1 LKLSIIIVN
10 YNVEYFLEQ
19 CVNSVLKALSEIK
32 GEIIVVDNC
41 SIDGSVE
48 MVKNKFPEVNL
59 IENKEN
65 TGFAKANNQ
74 AIEIASGE
82 YILLLNPDTVVEE
95 DTFTKCLEFL
105 DHNVDVGGLGVK
117 MIDGKGEFLPESKRG
132 LPTPWVAFYKIFGL
146 SSIFRKSRKFGR
158 YHLSYLDKNKNHQI
172 EILSG
177 AYMLMRKSALDK
189 VGFLDEKFFMYGE
202 DIDLSYRLIKAGY
215 LNYYYSDT
223 SIIHYKGESTKKSSV
238 NYVFVFYKA
247 MIIFAKKH
255 FSQKNATYFSFL
267 IHLAI
272 YLRAGLALIV
282 RFVKRSIIPL
292 VDFSLIAAS
301 LYLVVYYYQLLKP
314 ISYEWD
320 ILKWAIPAYSSM
332 WLLWTYLFGGYDKP
346 LKFLK
351 IAQGIL
357 AGTACILIIYALL
370 PKSVQFSRMVI
381 LLGSV
386 STLLCFF
393 LLRLTYHMLKLNGYS
408 FAKNINTKFAIVGGK
423 EESDRVSNLLNQITG
438 NIEELSFVYPDS
450 SDKPSGYTG
459 NLSQINQIIQ
469 IKDIDEV
476 IFCARDLSS
485 RRIIELMSTLDI
497 KNLEYKIAQPESL
510 YLIGSNSIDTSGDL
524 YMVDINSVNLP
535 QNRRSKRVLDILI
548 SISILLFTPFLIWFV
563 KKKVGYLFNSIAV
576 LLGIK
581 TWVSYSPE
589 MKEIKINLPHIK
601 NGVLSPASIFD
612 GKLVPEKLEK
622 INLIYA
628 KDYRISTDL
637 TIIMKSIHLLGD

>member
-1 LKLSIIIVN
+1 MKLSIIIVN

-105 DHNVDVGGLGVK
+105 DYNVDVGGLGVK

-438 NIEELSFVYPDS
+438 NIEELSLVYPNS
-450 SDKPSGYTG
+450 SGKPSGYSG